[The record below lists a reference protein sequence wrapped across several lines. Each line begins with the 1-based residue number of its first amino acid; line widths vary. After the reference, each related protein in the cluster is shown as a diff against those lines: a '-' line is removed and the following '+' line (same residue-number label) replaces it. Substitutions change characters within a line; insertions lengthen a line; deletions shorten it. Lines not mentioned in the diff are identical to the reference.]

1 MYFSHSIIICAAAL
15 TAAVS
20 LTSCGNRGIIG
31 KGKMAKIVSEVYLAD
46 EYAKMNSS
54 VGEQADTVL
63 LYNAVFK
70 KYGCTLEQYRNS
82 TMHYIADG
90 KSYDNILKEASS
102 ILRARANA
110 LDEGGRKDIT
120 GNTKIISILNSKGG
134 DYIFADE
141 ALRAERWLVAP
152 CAKTSPR
159 FFEKSCTDFPQ
170 NAEWWSNNMKK
181 KQYDNILSEGIK
193 IKGVAVP
200 AMPVRDEKFF
210 VPEDAAE
217 HRARFR
223 KDIAPDGSVDRTVSR
238 KDAPVK
244 RKFDG
249 KKAAERQRLLKEDI
263 QRERKEERAD

>member
-1 MYFSHSIIICAAAL
+1 MYFSRSIIICAAAL

-20 LTSCGNRGIIG
+20 LTSCGNHGIIG

-54 VGEQADTVL
+54 VGEEADTVL

-90 KSYDNILKEASS
+90 KSYDKILKEASS
-102 ILRARANA
+102 ILRARADM
-110 LDEGGRKDIT
+110 LDEGERKVIT
-120 GNTKIISILNSKGG
+120 GNTRIISILNSRGG

-152 CAKTSPR
+152 SAKTSPR

-170 NAEWWSNNMKK
+170 NAEWWSNNMKQK
-181 KQYDNILSEGIK
+181 RYDNILSEGIK
-193 IKGVAVP
+193 GG
-200 AMPVRDEKFF
+200 AMPVMPARDEKFF
-210 VPEDAAE
+210 VPEGAAAR
-217 HRARFR
+217 RARFR
-223 KDIAPDGSVDRTVSR
+223 KDIAPDGSVDRTVSM
-238 KDAPVK
+238 KEAPVK

-249 KKAAERQRLLKEDI
+249 KKAAERERLIKEEL